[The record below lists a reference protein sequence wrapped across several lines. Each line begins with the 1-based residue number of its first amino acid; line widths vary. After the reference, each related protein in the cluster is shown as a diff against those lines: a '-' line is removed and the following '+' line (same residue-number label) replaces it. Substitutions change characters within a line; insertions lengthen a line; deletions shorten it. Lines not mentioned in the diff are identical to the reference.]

1 MNPCFRAALC
11 LVFFSRGV
19 EVFGAEDYPIKVFVD
34 GSLSPRLEER
44 ISIKHH
50 SSTVRFESGTD
61 TIRKRYKLE
70 GLDQDWLP
78 QLGEMKFVV
87 RFVNSDGDQVLH
99 QSYEVAGDSAGW
111 RGSVGSSLFTPRS
124 EELTV
129 PEGAEFVSISMS
141 SAGPRATVGII
152 AIRGISVRSV
162 SLEKA
167 VGDDYL
173 DGAWVPGR
181 SLASWNKSGTHPS
194 MASSLELEGSPVLV
208 IEDDDVTAHADW
220 EMKINLLPRV
230 SPGEKLSVEWEEAYT
245 MGLGEGVSVEYE
257 RLRPGDYRFVVEG
270 VDLAGG
276 HSGRVSTVDLQV
288 TRPYWEEFWFWGVT
302 LVAVLGLSIFLVRR
316 VVRKRV
322 ERERQENQLI
332 ADERLRIARDLHD
345 DLGTRLSHIYLLGSQ
360 AESAN
365 TEDGDRERF
374 RQITQM
380 SGELIGSLS
389 ETVWMLNAN
398 NGDLESLVNFLCRL
412 VGELCKLSEIRCRID
427 ALSVD
432 ETMPVSHEFRHS
444 ISLAV
449 KETINNALKHSS
461 ASEIQMKVSKEGSN
475 LRIVVR
481 DNGVGIDPSANS
493 AGSGLKSVTQRMEVI
508 GGSYSLEELEEGGV
522 RVILE
527 APILA

>member
-1 MNPCFRAALC
+1 
-11 LVFFSRGV
+11 V
-19 EVFGAEDYPIKVFVD
+19 
-34 GSLSPRLEER
+34 
-44 ISIKHH
+44 
-50 SSTVRFESGTD
+50 
-61 TIRKRYKLE
+61 
-70 GLDQDWLP
+70 
-78 QLGEMKFVV
+78 
-87 RFVNSDGDQVLH
+87 
-99 QSYEVAGDSAGW
+99 
-111 RGSVGSSLFTPRS
+111 
-124 EELTV
+124 
-129 PEGAEFVSISMS
+129 
-141 SAGPRATVGII
+141 
-152 AIRGISVRSV
+152 
-162 SLEKA
+162 
-167 VGDDYL
+167 
-173 DGAWVPGR
+173 
-181 SLASWNKSGTHPS
+181 
-194 MASSLELEGSPVLV
+194 
-208 IEDDDVTAHADW
+208 
-220 EMKINLLPRV
+220 
-230 SPGEKLSVEWEEAYT
+230 YT
-245 MGLGEGVSVEYE
+245 MGLGEGVSIEYE

-270 VDLAGG
+270 IDIAGG
-276 HSGRVSTVDLQV
+276 HSGRVSSVDVRV
-288 TRPYWEEFWFWGVT
+288 TRPYWEEIWFWGVT
-302 LVAVLGLSIFLVRR
+302 LIAVAGVSSFLVRR
-316 VVRKRV
+316 VVRKRI

-365 TEDGDRERF
+365 TEGGARERF

-461 ASEIQMKVSKEGSN
+461 ASEIQMKVSKQGTN

-481 DNGVGIDPSANS
+481 DNGVGIDPSSNS
-493 AGSGLKSVTQRMEVI
+493 AGSGLESVTQRMRAI
-508 GGSYSLEELEEGGV
+508 GGTYSLEELSEGGV
-522 RVILE
+522 RVVLE